1 MNIVIAAG
9 GTGGHLY
16 PAVALARE
24 FLQRV
29 PQSSILFVGTERGI
43 ESKVLP
49 HEGFELE
56 KIAAKPVMGRGLRQ
70 ALGACVSLPVALW
83 QSVRLLRARRAEL
96 VIGIG
101 GYTSPPVLLAGFLL
115 GIPRA
120 ILEPNAYPGM
130 ANKVLGPIAD
140 LVFLG
145 YEAAKPYFRASK
157 VRVTGTPI
165 RREFFEESARPV
177 GDTETRGRGDT
188 ATSSHRPFAASP
200 GRPERPARRLLVF
213 GGSQGAHA
221 INQAM
226 VEALPLIQSMQAG
239 LSVIHQTG
247 EADYASVKQAYERAG
262 LGTDRVEV
270 VPFLFDMPRALKQA
284 DLVVSRSGAVTLAE
298 LTACGKPAI
307 LIPLPHAIY
316 QHQERNALVLRE
328 AGAAE
333 VLLQQ
338 GLTGPKLAQMI
349 DSLLGHADRLRV
361 MGERSAALGKTD
373 SAEVIVRD
381 CLELVGEA

>member
-24 FLQRV
+24 FLRRV

-83 QSVRLLRARRAEL
+83 QSVRLLRTRRAEL

-157 VRVTGTPI
+157 VRVVGTPI
-165 RREFFEESARPV
+165 RRAFYEEGEGQEAPRV
-177 GDTETRGRGDT
+177 T
-188 ATSSHRPFAASP
+188 APGFTPQAS
-200 GRPERPARRLLVF
+200 RATLLVF

-316 QHQERNALVLRE
+316 QHQERNASVLRE

-333 VLLQQ
+333 VLFQQ
-338 GLTGPKLAQMI
+338 GLTGLKLAQTI

-361 MGERSAALGKTD
+361 MKERSAALGKTD

-381 CLELVGEA
+381 CLELVGGGHDANKLGTGAARS